1 MAKTSELDLEN
12 FLPYLINR
20 VGAALVTD
28 FTTHALDAEDL
39 TIAMW
44 RVLAALS
51 NDGAQRQ
58 VDISTMTSIEV
69 STLSRL
75 IARLV
80 RKGLVTRER
89 SPNDSREVTVTLS
102 PQGRTLVK
110 RLVPIARELEDKA
123 VDAMPAKELEMMKRH
138 LRKMYENLSGTP
150 EKQR

>member
-28 FTTHALDAEDL
+28 FPTHALDAEDL

-110 RLVPIARELEDKA
+110 RLVPIARELEDK
-123 VDAMPAKELEMMKRH
+123 
-138 LRKMYENLSGTP
+138 
-150 EKQR
+150 